1 MKYALLVYGE
11 RETLG
16 GASRAVHDPAAYRD
30 LGTGTGTARLLAHY
44 RLRAPERTTTIRLS
58 GNNPTRS
65 AGPAAEEHGTL
76 SALFLIESE
85 QEETA
90 LEIASQLPAV
100 RLGATVE
107 AWPLIETPGSHEQRP
122 KPRHPN
128 AEQAPARTE
137 DI

>member
-1 MKYALLVYGE
+1 MRYALLVYGE
-11 RETLG
+11 RETVG
-16 GASRAVHDPAAYRD
+16 GASTAVHDPAAYRELD
-30 LGTGTGTARLLAHY
+30 SGTARLLAHY

-58 GNNPTRS
+58 GNNLTRS
-65 AGPAAEEHGTL
+65 AGPAAEDHETL

-107 AWPLIETPGSHEQRP
+107 AWPLIETPGSREHRP
-122 KPRHPN
+122 EPGQPH
-128 AEQAPARTE
+128 AT
-137 DI
+137 

>member
-11 RETLG
+11 RETLSS
-16 GASRAVHDPAAYRD
+16 ASRAVHDPATYLAID
-30 LGTGTGTARLLAHY
+30 TGPARLLAHY
-44 RLRAPERTTTIRLS
+44 RLRAPERTTTIRLT

-65 AGPAAEEHGTL
+65 TGPAAEHHETL

-85 QEETA
+85 HEDTV

-107 AWPLIETPGSHEQRP
+107 IWPLIETTANQEHKPE
-122 KPRHPN
+122 PRHPH
-128 AEQAPARTE
+128 AA
-137 DI
+137 

>member
-16 GASRAVHDPAAYRD
+16 GAGRALHDPSAYLTLD
-30 LGTGTGTARLLAHY
+30 TGTARLLAHY

-58 GNNPTRS
+58 GNNLTRS
-65 AGPAAEEHGTL
+65 AGPAAEDHETL

-107 AWPLIETPGSHEQRP
+107 VWPLIETATSHEHRP
-122 KPRHPN
+122 EPGQPH
-128 AEQAPARTE
+128 AT
-137 DI
+137 